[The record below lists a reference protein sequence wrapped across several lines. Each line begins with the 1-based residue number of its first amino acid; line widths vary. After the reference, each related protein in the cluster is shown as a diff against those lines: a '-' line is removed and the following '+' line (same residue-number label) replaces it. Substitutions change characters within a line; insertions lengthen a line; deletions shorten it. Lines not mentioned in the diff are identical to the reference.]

1 MEETKMLKLNS
12 VTGGYGSKSII
23 HNVDLKVDPGE
34 IVSLIGPNGAGKS
47 TIIKTIFGV
56 ADHHFGSIIYSGNE
70 IHGLKAHELLLRN
83 ICYLPQGRVVFDR
96 LTVLENLDLALGK
109 CEPSYRKEV
118 FDEALSHFP
127 DLKSRLKTL
136 AYSLS
141 GGQRQMLAIC
151 MALVRKPRLIL
162 MDEPSLGLSPI
173 LQDKL
178 FSLISDL
185 KKQGISFLI
194 VEQNAHKAIAI
205 SDRTYLLEQGRI
217 ALSGNRELL
226 KHPKIKSVYLGKGV

>member
-1 MEETKMLKLNS
+1 MLKLKS
-12 VTGGYGSKSII
+12 IVAGYGKGVVIDDV
-23 HNVDLKVDPGE
+23 HLNVGQKE

-47 TIIKTIFGV
+47 TIIKTIFGMTSQH
-56 ADHHFGSIIYSGNE
+56 AGSIVYLGNE
-70 IHGLKAHELLLRN
+70 IDSLEPHELLKRN

-109 CEPSYRKEV
+109 VSVSKRRSRLDY
-118 FDEALSHFP
+118 ALFHFP
-127 DLKSRLKTL
+127 DLKSRLGSL
-136 AYSLS
+136 AYTLS

-151 MALVRKPRLIL
+151 MALVRKPKLIL

-178 FSLISDL
+178 FSLITSLRDE
-185 KKQGISFLI
+185 GISFLI

-205 SDRTYLLEQGRI
+205 SDKTYLLEQGRI
-217 ALSGNRELL
+217 VLSGDQKLL